1 MQMMELK
8 FLRNAET
15 ERNESENDKKE
26 KMGRNLSGSGAAALC
41 IYLSYLDRAAW
52 RDIVH

>member
-1 MQMMELK
+1 MQMMKLK
-8 FLRNAET
+8 FLENAET
-15 ERNESENDKKE
+15 ERNESKDDKKE
-26 KMGRNLSGSGAAALC
+26 KMDRDLSGAGAAALC